1 MKLQGIQIGL
11 ASPKLIKFW
20 AERHYYLQNKI
31 GPITNPQTV
40 NYQKIYS
47 YIYDWEQII

>member
-11 ASPKLIKFW
+11 ASPKLIRHW
-20 AERHYYLQNKI
+20 AERTLKNGKKI

-40 NYQKIYS
+40 NYQR
-47 YIYDWEQII
+47 YDEQ